1 MQPAAYWIDHLDLKP
16 HPEGG
21 FYKETYRAAENIPG
35 TALPNRFAEARS
47 FSTAIYF
54 LLRSQDRSL
63 FHRIKSD
70 ELWHYHA
77 GSTLAIYVLSE
88 TGLTIHKLGSRVDEG
103 DALQVVVPANTWFGA
118 KVIGDNAYTL
128 AGCTVAPGFEFQDF
142 EMATASRLLNDFPK
156 HHEIIKQLT
165 PA

>member
-1 MQPAAYWIDHLDLKP
+1 MQPAAYWIDHLGLKP

-21 FYKETYRAAENIPG
+21 FYKETYRAAENITG
-35 TALPNRFAEARS
+35 AALPGRFSGARS

-54 LLRSQDRSL
+54 LLRSQDKSL

-70 ELWHYHA
+70 ELWHFHA

-88 TGLTIHKLGSRVDEG
+88 TGLMIHKLGSRVDEG
-103 DALQVVVPANTWFGA
+103 DALQVAVPANTWFGA
-118 KVIGDNAYTL
+118 KVIDSNAYTL
-128 AGCTVAPGFEFQDF
+128 AGCTVAPGFDFQDF
-142 EMATASRLLNDFPK
+142 EMATTSRLLSDFPN